1 MTMTTMR
8 KRRRKA
14 RPITTHRRP
23 VRQTPTPRPEGIP
36 AAAEVLSRALLNLS
50 PQVPVQQDWARNN
63 LQEECGP
70 ADEPPRPAAGEP
82 CFPDGPGRR
91 RRGLSHPAARAVP
104 RAVASRLAW
113 SCPHPSTA
121 SPPGQR
127 LPHPA
132 DTSHC
137 PLREGCPP
145 SDPFLPFILFCQAA
159 VGPRR
164 QGLLPHLS
172 GYSTG
177 PLDTYRGRAPVLR
190 VLNR

>member
-1 MTMTTMR
+1 MTTMR

-23 VRQTPTPRPEGIP
+23 VRQTPTRRPEGIP

-50 PQVPVQQDWARNN
+50 PQVPVQQDLVWNT
-63 LQEECGP
+63 LQGECGP
-70 ADEPPRPAAGEP
+70 AEEPPRPAAGEP

-91 RRGLSHPAARAVP
+91 PRGLSRPAARAVP
-104 RAVASRLAW
+104 RAAAFRLAW
-113 SCPHPSTA
+113 SWPHPSTA
-121 SPPGQR
+121 SPQGQR

-145 SDPFLPFILFCQAA
+145 SDPFLPFLLFYQAA
-159 VGPRR
+159 VGHRR

-177 PLDTYRGRAPVLR
+177 PLDTYHGRALTQR
-190 VLNR
+190 VPNR